1 MARRNKDFLVIMLMV
16 PRMGFLPNQFGL
28 VVEDEILIIVLANG
42 LWVNL
47 HQLYARQVLESHLK
61 EPSFMEIY
69 LSKDLQLVISLE
81 LVSKSA
87 EGAILYFTDFFKV
100 FVFRVSRK
108 DQTQAKFEHENQEY
122 FAMVYLLLNFVID
135 LAFGIGLEYYQNHL
149 HQNLFNSYL

>member
-1 MARRNKDFLVIMLMV
+1 MARPNKDFLVIMLMV

-28 VVEDEILIIVLANG
+28 VVEDEILIIVLADG

-108 DQTQAKFEHENQEY
+108 DSTQAKFEYENQEY

>member
-1 MARRNKDFLVIMLMV
+1 MARPNKDFLVIMLMV
-16 PRMGFLPNQFGL
+16 HRMGFLPNQFGL
-28 VVEDEILIIVLANG
+28 VVEDEILIIVLADG

-69 LSKDLQLVISLE
+69 LQKDLQLVISLE

-87 EGAILYFTDFFKV
+87 EVAILYFTDFFKV

-108 DQTQAKFEHENQEY
+108 GLTQAKFEHENQEY
-122 FAMVYLLLNFVID
+122 FVMVYLLLNFVID
-135 LAFGIGLEYYQNHL
+135 LAFGISLEYYQNHL

>member
-16 PRMGFLPNQFGL
+16 LRMGFLPNQFGL
-28 VVEDEILIIVLANG
+28 VVEDEILIIVLADG

-87 EGAILYFTDFFKV
+87 EVAILYFTDFFKV
-100 FVFRVSRK
+100 FVLRVSRK
-108 DQTQAKFEHENQEY
+108 DLTQAKFEHENQEY

-135 LAFGIGLEYYQNHL
+135 LAFGIGLEYYRNHL
-149 HQNLFNSYL
+149 HQN

>member
-1 MARRNKDFLVIMLMV
+1 MARPNKDFLVIMLMV
-16 PRMGFLPNQFGL
+16 HRMGFLPNQFGL
-28 VVEDEILIIVLANG
+28 VVEDEILIIVLADG

-69 LSKDLQLVISLE
+69 LQKDLQLVISLE

-87 EGAILYFTDFFKV
+87 EVAILYFTDFFKV

-108 DQTQAKFEHENQEY
+108 GLTQAKFEHENQEY
-122 FAMVYLLLNFVID
+122 FVMVYLLLNFVID